1 MSQHVAHQQNRR
13 KMLFVATLMNS
24 LVLVFWI
31 NDAYSIWQVL
41 NNVQICSD
49 VNCQKAMSGIFWTA
63 IIQIIV
69 YILVSSLAVWVI
81 IRNFNFR
88 LQQLISQTEAQKE
101 VQDLYDNAPCGYHS
115 LDANGIFIHINQ
127 TELNWL
133 GYTREEV
140 ILKDFKDNLQG
151 NGVKNLEMNLRRKD
165 GSLLPVLI
173 NGSMIRDENG
183 IFKHTRTT
191 LTDFS
196 AQRKL
201 LDELEAARTIAEKSV
216 ETKERFMANMSH
228 EIRTPMNA
236 LIGFTNLLERTP
248 LDTKQEEFVKTI
260 KKAGENLMTLINDLL
275 DFSKI
280 EAGMLRIEAT
290 PFDFIGL
297 IHTIEMLFK
306 PKADEKRVA
315 FDTKIAQR
323 IPQNLIG
330 DPTRVSQIVVN
341 LLSNA
346 FKFTERGYVA
356 LTAELF
362 DDNTDFATIK
372 ITVKDTGIGINN
384 EELPRIFERF
394 QQAKDDTTR
403 LYGGSGLGLSI
414 VKNLTEAMGGFVEA
428 DSKVDFGSTFSVIL
442 PFKKGTS
449 KFQILDA
456 KFQHKT
462 PTQMSNTQ
470 IETDMLKSSITELQS
485 GDLQTLNSKLQTD
498 TTLQTLNSK
507 LQTDT
512 TLQTSN
518 SKLQTDTPLQTSN
531 FKLQTKTLQTK
542 TLQTPRIL
550 VVEDNPMNQ
559 RLAALLL
566 SDWGYEYEIV
576 EDGQQAIEKVQTID
590 FQLILMDIQLP
601 IMDGYTATAIIRN
614 ELKSNIPIIATTA
627 HAFANEREKCLAA
640 GMNEY
645 VPKPLQE
652 EEVLKVIRKYVI
664 SDK

>member
-1 MSQHVAHQQNRR
+1 MSISQAQQKNLR
-13 KMLFVATLMNS
+13 KMLFVATLLNS

-31 NDAYSIWQVL
+31 NDTYSIWQIL
-41 NNVQICSD
+41 NNSQLCSD
-49 VNCQKAMSGIFWTA
+49 VACKKAISHIFWTD
-63 IIQIIV
+63 ITQIVV
-69 YILVSSLAVWVI
+69 YILVSALASWVI
-81 IRNFNFR
+81 VRNFNFR
-88 LQQLISQTEAQKE
+88 SQQFHKQAEAQKE

-115 LDANGIFIHINQ
+115 LNANGVFIHINQ

-133 GYTREEV
+133 GYAHEEV
-140 ILKDFKDNLQG
+140 IGKMRLADLQTSFSKEQFLQDFKDNLQG
-151 NGVKNLEMNLRRKD
+151 DGVKNLEMNLRRKD

-183 IFKHTRTT
+183 NFKHTRTT

-196 AQRKL
+196 EQRKL
-201 LDELEAARTIAEKSV
+201 LNELENARTIAEKSV

-248 LDTKQEEFVKTI
+248 LNTKQEEFVKTI
-260 KKAGENLMTLINDLL
+260 KTAGENLMTLINDLL

-290 PFDFIGL
+290 PFDFGGL
-297 IHTIEMLFK
+297 MHSIEMLFN
-306 PKADEKRVA
+306 PKAEEKRLA
-315 FDTKIAQR
+315 FEAKIASQ

-330 DPTRVSQIVVN
+330 DPTRVSQIVFN

-362 DDNTDFATIK
+362 DDNTDFATVK
-372 ITVKDTGIGINN
+372 ITVKDTGIGFKN

-403 LYGGSGLGLSI
+403 LYGGSGLGLAI
-414 VKNLTEAMGGFVEA
+414 VKNLAEAMGGFVEA
-428 DSKVDFGSTFSVIL
+428 DSKIDFGSTFSVIL

-449 KFQILDA
+449 EFQISSSKFQKKA
-456 KFQHKT
+456 T
-462 PTQMSNTQ
+462 TQTSNTH
-470 IETDMLKSSITELQS
+470 IETNTLQS
-485 GDLQTLNSKLQTD
+485 SPLEMEFGDLQTLNFKLQ
-498 TTLQTLNSK
+498 N
-507 LQTDT
+507 
-512 TLQTSN
+512 
-518 SKLQTDTPLQTSN
+518 DTPLQTSN
-531 FKLQTKTLQTK
+531 FKLQTN
-542 TLQTPRIL
+542 RIL

-566 SDWGYEYEIV
+566 SDWGYDYDIV
-576 EDGQQAIEKVQTID
+576 EDGQQAVDIVQKTD

-601 IMDGYTATAIIRN
+601 IMDGYAATAIIRN
-614 ELKSNIPIIATTA
+614 ELKSTVPIIATTA
-627 HAFANEREKCLAA
+627 HAFSNEREKCLAA
-640 GMNEY
+640 GMNDY

-652 EEVLKVIRKYVI
+652 EEVLKVIQKYV
-664 SDK
+664 KTEGQP